1 VFPSFIV
8 AILCVAGAIE
18 QDAKAAA
25 RPEIEKRSDGALLDE
40 YNARRAKVANTADGH
55 WKLGLW
61 CEQKGLKD
69 QAHVEFLIVCQLDPN
84 REAAWKKL
92 GYLKQD
98 GKWTTPA
105 KIAAE
110 RAEAEAQKKA
120 DAHWRPLVQS
130 WKAGLA
136 RKEKRAESER
146 ALATV
151 TDPRAVPSIWK
162 AFATGKPEDQEMAID
177 MLGRIEGERPSRA
190 LAGLAI
196 LGKTDV
202 IRRAATESLVRRDH
216 MDVLMNWIGLLH
228 DPIKYEVKQVAGP
241 GMPGVLFVEGEEFNL
256 RRFYLPPTAPQIGQ
270 ASSELIPDGFLL
282 PLKTDSPPP
291 WPPKPGAKPVG
302 MIDNTPAFI
311 YDWTWA
317 PKVPP
322 KYNDPSKP
330 YQEFER
336 NLFQSQIDAD
346 YQLQEASKVAAG
358 AQAQLAND
366 VSVIEAVNG
375 TIRERNARLAEALRR
390 VSGTDFGEDREAW
403 LKWWLEKR
411 GYKYIAPKDRDKTTL
426 DMQVALP
433 YFPTSGPARITN
445 GNSAESVGG
454 YCIIWDHEKNQ
465 APRAGRCFAAGT
477 PVLTPGGAQAIETLR
492 CGDRVLGGS
501 ATDGSRRAETI
512 LAVHQSAASRT
523 LRLTVGG
530 ESVVTTEG
538 HPFAKLG
545 GGWTRAGDL
554 RAGDPILAASGPA
567 RVEAISIEG
576 AQTVWNLR
584 LAEDHRF
591 LVGGAGLVVHDGSP
605 ILPAH
610 R

>member
-1 VFPSFIV
+1 MFPSFIV
-8 AILCVAGAIE
+8 AIICVASAIE
-18 QDAKAAA
+18 QDAKAAAA
-25 RPEIEKRSDGALLDE
+25 RPEIEKRSDGALLEE
-40 YNARRAKVANTADGH
+40 YNARRAKAANTADGH

-69 QAHVEFLIVCQLDPN
+69 QADVEFLIVCQLDPN

-120 DAHWRPLVQS
+120 DAHWRPLIQS

-151 TDPRAVPSIWK
+151 TDPKAVPSIWK
-162 AFATGKPEDQEMAID
+162 AFATGKPADQEMAID

-196 LGKTDV
+196 LGKTEV

-216 MDVLMNWIGLLH
+216 MGVLMNWIGLLH

-241 GMPGVLFVEGEEFNL
+241 GMPGVLFVEGEEFNV
-256 RRFYLPPTAPQIGQ
+256 RRFYMPPTASQIGQ

-302 MIDNTPAFI
+302 VLNGTPVFI
-311 YDWTWA
+311 YDYTWA

-322 KYNDPSKP
+322 PKHVDPSQA
-330 YQEFER
+330 YQQFER
-336 NLFQSQIDAD
+336 NLLQAQIDAEF
-346 YQLQEASKVAAG
+346 QFQEASKVAAG

-366 VSVIEAVNG
+366 VNVIEAANA

-390 VSGTDFGEDREAW
+390 VSGQDFGEDREAW
-403 LKWWLEKR
+403 LKWWMEKR
-411 GYKYIAPKDRDKTTL
+411 GYKYIAPKDRDKAIL

-433 YFPTSGPARITN
+433 YFPTSGPARVAN
-445 GNSAESVGG
+445 GNSASNPGW
-454 YCIIWDHEKNQ
+454 CMLWDHEKNR
-465 APRAGRCFAAGT
+465 PPVAGQCFAAGT
-477 PVLTPGGAQAIETLR
+477 PVLTPGGVQAIETLR
-492 CGDRVLGGS
+492 CGDRVRGGS
-501 ATDGSRRAETI
+501 AGDGRRRAETI
-512 LAVHQSAASRT
+512 VAVHQSTASRH
-523 LRLTVGG
+523 V
-530 ESVVTTEG
+530 
-538 HPFAKLG
+538 AAN
-545 GGWTRAGDL
+545 GWRRIDC
-554 RAGDPILAASGPA
+554 
-567 RVEAISIEG
+567 
-576 AQTVWNLR
+576 
-584 LAEDHRF
+584 DHRGPP
-591 LVGGAGLVVHDGSP
+591 VRQARRGVDKGW
-605 ILPAH
+605 
-610 R
+610 